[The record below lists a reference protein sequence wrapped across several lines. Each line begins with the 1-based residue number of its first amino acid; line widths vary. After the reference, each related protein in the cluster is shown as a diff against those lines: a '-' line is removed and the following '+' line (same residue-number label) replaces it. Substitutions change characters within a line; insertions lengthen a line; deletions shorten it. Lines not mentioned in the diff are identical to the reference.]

1 MKAGNSIDI
10 EPSSL
15 SRSQVNVLMIS
26 LNIVV
31 NNNMHL
37 SIVTNVK
44 ADSPQSNLIAPGKV
58 VDSKKSKDAENC
70 C

>member
-1 MKAGNSIDI
+1 M
-10 EPSSL
+10 
-15 SRSQVNVLMIS
+15 MIS

-44 ADSPQSNLIAPGKV
+44 ADSPQSNLIAHGKV